1 MTIVH
6 PFQVSLPDM
15 TMSDGKPL
23 MIKLIFIRFRRQPGK
38 ILRVVSIA
46 MACLWLFLASPVPAA
61 TPHAVDAPAVRVQA
75 FYQWYLGELSRD
87 QNPLD
92 EDNTMDRYVSKALVS
107 EIRKQANSPDGLE
120 QDYFIEA
127 QDILEDWP
135 NHVAVT
141 DEKVDGKTATVRVV
155 LGTIGATGHELKI
168 SLVKLGNCWKIRT
181 VTPAE

>member
-1 MTIVH
+1 
-6 PFQVSLPDM
+6 
-15 TMSDGKPL
+15 
-23 MIKLIFIRFRRQPGK
+23 MIKFFFTRLRRQPGT
-38 ILRVVSIA
+38 ILRVVTLA
-46 MACLWLFLASPVPAA
+46 MACSWLFLISPAPAEERPA
-61 TPHAVDAPAVRVQA
+61 TPLAVDAPAVRVQA

-92 EDNTMDRYVSKALVS
+92 GNKTMDRYVSKALVS

-141 DEKVDGKTATVRVV
+141 DEKVDGETATVRVV
-155 LGTIGATGHELKI
+155 LGTIGSTGHELKI